1 MSRISA
7 ARAVRLVAKREV
19 TTRLRTRSFAVS
31 TVVLVLLLIGYVA
44 LEAFLA
50 GSSATTKVALTGQA
64 QGIAAQLQ
72 AAGRAEGHPIEVVTV
87 PTEADG
93 LAKVRGGDVDALVSG
108 SASRLRVAV
117 ESTVDPQLRHALDL
131 IVQQQVLDAQLS
143 AAHLDPLSV
152 HQAVSAAHVDVQP
165 LEQRDPQAAQK
176 LIVGV
181 VVAVLLYLSII
192 TYGMLVAQ
200 GVVEE
205 KSSRVVEILLSTV
218 RPWHLLLG
226 KVLGLGVVG
235 LTQLA
240 ILAVVGLVAAIGTG
254 VLGAI
259 SGIAV
264 GAVVWGIVWYL
275 LGFLLYAMI
284 YGAAG
289 SLVSRQEDT
298 QSVVAPVNIAL
309 VIGFVAGIN
318 LITQSAGST
327 ATKIVSLIPLLSPVL
342 MPARISTGSAAP
354 WEIVTSVV
362 LTVALIALVTW
373 LGARIYRNGVLR
385 VGSRLKLTDAFRG

>member
-1 MSRISA
+1 VSRISA
-7 ARAVRLVAKREV
+7 ARVVRLVAKREV

>member
-19 TTRLRTRSFAVS
+19 NTRLRTRAFVIS
-31 TVVLVLLLIGYVA
+31 TAVLVLLLVGYVA
-44 LEAFLA
+44 LQAFLL
-50 GSSATTKVALTGQA
+50 GSATTTKVALTGQA
-64 QGIAAQLQ
+64 QGIAQQLQ
-72 AAGRAEGHPIEVVTV
+72 LAGKAGGETIDVVTV
-87 PTEADG
+87 ASEQDG
-93 LAKVRGGDVDALVSG
+93 FAQVRNGDVDALVSG
-108 SASRLRVAV
+108 SASRLRVTV
-117 ESTVDPQLRHALDL
+117 KSTVDPTLQHTLDG

-143 AAHLDPLSV
+143 AAHLDPVAV
-152 HQAVSAAHVDVQP
+152 HQAVSAAHVDVLP
-165 LEQRDPQAAQK
+165 LEKRDPRAGQ
-176 LIVGV
+176 LVVGV

-205 KSSRVVEILLSTV
+205 KSSRVVEILLSAV

-226 KVLGLGVVG
+226 KVIGLGLVG
-235 LTQLA
+235 LAQLG
-240 ILAVVGLVAAIGTG
+240 ILAVVGLLAALGTG
-254 VLGAI
+254 ALGSI

-264 GAVVWGIVWYL
+264 GAVVWGVVWYL

-318 LITQSAGST
+318 LLTQSPDGA
-327 ATKIVSLIPLLSPVL
+327 ATKILSLIPLLSPVL
-342 MPARISTGSAAP
+342 MPARIATGSAEL
-354 WEIVTSVV
+354 WEIVLSLV
-362 LTVALIALVTW
+362 LTAALIAIVTW
-373 LGARIYRNGVLR
+373 VGARIYRNGVLR
-385 VGSRLKLTDAFRG
+385 VGSRLKLLEALRG

>member
-7 ARAVRLVAKREV
+7 SRAVRLVAKREI
-19 TTRLRTRSFAVS
+19 TTRLRTRSFVVS
-31 TVVLVLLLIGYVA
+31 TAVLLLLLIGYVA

-50 GSSATTKVALTGQA
+50 GSAATSKVALTGQA
-64 QGIAAQLQ
+64 QGIAQQLHL
-72 AAGRAEGHPIEVVTV
+72 AEKAEGRTIEVVTV
-87 PTEADG
+87 PTEQDG
-93 LAKVRGGDVDALVSG
+93 LAEVRSGAVDALVSG

-117 ESTVDPQLRHALDL
+117 KSTVDPQLQRALDG
-131 IVQQQVLDAQLS
+131 IVQQQVLDAKLS
-143 AAHLDPLSV
+143 AADLDPVSV
-152 HQAVSAAHVDVQP
+152 HQAVSAAHVEVQP
-165 LEQRDPQAAQK
+165 LGSRDPHAGQK
-176 LIVGV
+176 LVVGL

-192 TYGMLVAQ
+192 TYGTLVAQ

-205 KSSRVVEILLSTV
+205 KASRVVEILLSTV

-226 KVLGLGVVG
+226 KVLGLGIVG
-235 LTQLA
+235 LAQLA
-240 ILAVVGLVAAIGTG
+240 ILAVAGLVAAFATG
-254 VLGAI
+254 VLGSIA
-259 SGIAV
+259 GIAV
-264 GAVVWGIVWYL
+264 SAVVWGAVWYL

-309 VIGFVAGIN
+309 VIGFVAGLN
-318 LITQSAGST
+318 LITQSADS
-327 ATKIVSLIPLLSPVL
+327 AVTKVVSLIPLLSPIL
-342 MPARISTGSAAP
+342 MPARIATGSASP

-362 LTVALIALVTW
+362 LTTASIALVTW

-385 VGSRLKLTDAFRG
+385 VGSRVKLSEALRG

>member
-7 ARAVRLVAKREV
+7 TRAVRLVAKREI
-19 TTRLRTRSFAVS
+19 TTRLHTRSFVVS
-31 TVVLVLLLIGYVA
+31 TAVLLLLLIGYVA

-50 GSSATTKVALTGQA
+50 GSTATTKVALTGQA
-64 QGIAAQLQ
+64 QGIAQQLQ
-72 AAGRAEGHPIEVVTV
+72 LAGKAGGRTIEVVTV
-87 PTEADG
+87 PTEQDG
-93 LAKVRGGDVDALVSG
+93 LAEVRSGDVDALVSG
-108 SASRLRVAV
+108 SASRLRVAAK
-117 ESTVDPQLRHALDL
+117 STVDQQLQRALDG

-143 AAHLDPLSV
+143 AADLDPVSV
-152 HQAVSAAHVDVQP
+152 HQAVSAAHVEVQP
-165 LEQRDPQAAQK
+165 LEARDPHAGQK
-176 LIVGV
+176 LVVGV

-205 KSSRVVEILLSTV
+205 KSSRVVELLLSTV

-226 KVLGLGVVG
+226 KVLGLGLVG

-240 ILAVVGLVAAIGTG
+240 ILAAAGLVAALATG
-254 VLGAI
+254 VLASI
-259 SGIAV
+259 SGIAAS
-264 GAVVWGIVWYL
+264 AVVWGVVWYL

-309 VIGFVAGIN
+309 VIGFIAGLN
-318 LITQSAGST
+318 LITQSADST
-327 ATKIVSLIPLLSPVL
+327 ATKVVSLIPLLSPIL
-342 MPARISTGSAAP
+342 MPARIATGSASP

-362 LTVALIALVTW
+362 LTTALIALVTW

-385 VGSRLKLTDAFRG
+385 VGSRLKLSEALRG